1 LFDAFYKGGAA
12 DESKGAEIAATLRKL
27 FPDSAAKR
35 PVVPAPSAAKG
46 KPTREEPAKTEPK
59 RILIVDDEP
68 TILLTLS
75 YALRSSEV
83 EVITASRLEP
93 AEEALARYAFDVVIV
108 DIRMSGILGI
118 EGLELLSYI
127 KRYWPKTEVM
137 VMTAHGSTEIEQE
150 AYGRGAS
157 YYYEKPVDILE
168 LAERVRRMGI
178 PVKG

>member
-1 LFDAFYKGGAA
+1 MSTSVKAV
-12 DESKGAEIAATLRKL
+12 
-27 FPDSAAKR
+27 PDVS
-35 PVVPAPSAAKG
+35 VNTQS
-46 KPTREEPAKTEPK
+46 K

-75 YALRSSEV
+75 YALRSNGV

-93 AEEALARYAFDVVIV
+93 AEEALSRYAFDLVIA

-127 KRYWPKTEVM
+127 KRFWPKTEVI
-137 VMTAHGSTEIEQE
+137 VMTAHGSNEIKQE
-150 AYGRGAS
+150 AYDRGARH
-157 YYYEKPVDILE
+157 YYEKPVDIIE
-168 LAERVRRMGI
+168 LSERVRSMGI

>member
-1 LFDAFYKGGAA
+1 M
-12 DESKGAEIAATLRKL
+12 ST
-27 FPDSAAKR
+27 S
-35 PVVPAPSAAKG
+35 V
-46 KPTREEPAKTEPK
+46 KTVSDLSINTQSK

-75 YALRSSEV
+75 YALRSNGI

-93 AEEALARYAFDVVIV
+93 AEEALSRYAFDLVIA

-127 KRYWPKTEVM
+127 KRFWPKTDVI
-137 VMTAHGSTEIEQE
+137 VMTAHGSNEIRQE
-150 AYGRGAS
+150 AYDRGAR
-157 YYYEKPVDILE
+157 YYYEKPVDIIE
-168 LAERVRRMGI
+168 LMERVRSMGI